1 MSQKACVL
9 LSISIAV
16 KRHHD
21 QGSSYKRTTF
31 NCSWL
36 TGSVQ
41 YHLWEHGSFQAGM
54 AHKMLW
60 VLHPIL
66 KVNRRRSASRQLG
79 EGSQSPP
86 PKWHTSS
93 NKATPPNSATPWAK
107 HIQTTTTMIQF
118 SASTWQI
125 TPVWIQHHH
134 TDIRAGKT
142 PMHIYKKFMC
152 VSVLTK

>member
-66 KVNRRRSASRQLG
+66 KVNRRRSASRQLE
-79 EGSQSPP
+79 EGSQRPT

-93 NKATPPNSATPWAK
+93 NKATPPNTAT
-107 HIQTTTTMIQF
+107 HSLGQEYSNHHSLSCIGRQF
-118 SASTWQI
+118 LHSNNPNRWVNRFLEASCTC
-125 TPVWIQHHH
+125 P
-134 TDIRAGKT
+134 
-142 PMHIYKKFMC
+142 IYFLNA
-152 VSVLTK
+152 SLWELTEV